1 MRFCKYGIN
10 TIWKTL
16 LVMGLAL
23 FGAGAFADEMPK
35 FNLHYGVTPV
45 SKDIYDLHMT
55 VFWVCVVIGVIVFS
69 ILIYSLVMHRKSR
82 GHKPA
87 AFHEHQTL
95 EIAWAI
101 IPMVILVIM
110 AVPATI
116 VLLRMS
122 NADDSALTIKITGYQ
137 WKWQYSYLDQG
148 IEYFSNLSTPL
159 DEINNKASKNKWYL
173 LQVDK
178 PLVVPVNEKIRFLIT
193 SNDVIH
199 SWWVPALGVKKD
211 AMPGFIHEAWTKIE
225 KAGTYRGQ
233 CAELCG
239 VNHGYMPIVV
249 EAVSQKEFDD
259 WVIRERAVEKKQQA
273 EQLDETEKP
282 SSLAQ
287 DSAGNSASNAEAVTA
302 AKQLVKESD
311 AEMPLNQKYTAKKY
325 TADTLMIKGQANYN
339 KYCAACHQADGKG
352 IPPIYP
358 ALHADSVALGGSI
371 TRHIDIILNG
381 VPGTAMQNFAPQLTD
396 FEIASIVTYERNAWD
411 NRTGDVIQPMEVAKQ
426 RAKFAKEKAEAVE
439 KQAEEGLKK
448 IKPQKLNQSNN
459 KK

>member
-1 MRFCKYGIN
+1 MRFCKFGIN
-10 TIWKTL
+10 SIWKTL
-16 LVMGLAL
+16 VTVALVLTGCS
-23 FGAGAFADEMPK
+23 AFAEEKLPK
-35 FNLHYGVTPV
+35 FNMHYGVTPV

-55 VFWVCVVIGVIVFS
+55 VFWICVGIGVVVFS
-69 ILIYSLVMHRKSR
+69 ILMYSLIMHRKSR

-87 AFHEHQTL
+87 TFHEHQTL
-95 EIAWAI
+95 EIVWAI
-101 IPMVILVIM
+101 APMVILVIM
-110 AVPATI
+110 AIPATI

-122 NADDSALTIKITGYQ
+122 NTDDSALTIKVTGYQ

-159 DEINNKASKNKWYL
+159 DQINNKAKKDKWYL
-173 LQVDK
+173 LEVDK

-225 KAGTYRGQ
+225 KPGTYRGQ

-239 VNHGYMPIVV
+239 ANHGYMPVV
-249 EAVSQKEFDD
+249 VKAVSQKEFDA
-259 WVIRERAVEKKQQA
+259 WVIQERAMEKKQKA
-273 EQLDETEKP
+273 EQLAKKEKP
-282 SSLAQ
+282 VLLAQ
-287 DSAGNSASNAEAVTA
+287 GSSDSANDATGTTA
-302 AKQLVKESD
+302 AQEAAAKLVKESD
-311 AEMPLNQKYTAKKY
+311 TEMPANKTYTAN
-325 TADTLMIKGQANYN
+325 TLMVKGQANYN
-339 KYCAACHQADGKG
+339 THCAACHQADGKG

-371 TRHIDIILNG
+371 TRHIDIVLNG

-411 NRTGDVIQPMEVAKQ
+411 NRTGDVIQPGEVAKQ
-426 RAKFAKEKAEAVE
+426 RAKFANERAEALK
-439 KQAEEGLKK
+439 KQAAEDLAK
-448 IKPQKLNQSNN
+448 IKTPVVN